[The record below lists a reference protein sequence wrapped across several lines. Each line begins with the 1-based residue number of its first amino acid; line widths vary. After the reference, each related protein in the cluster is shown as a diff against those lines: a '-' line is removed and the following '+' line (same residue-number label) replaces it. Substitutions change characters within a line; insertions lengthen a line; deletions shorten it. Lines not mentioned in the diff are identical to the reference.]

1 MTRWSA
7 ELQEPSEESKYGQCL
22 TITFMVFVGLAL
34 GSLFVVVRESLGLK
48 T

>member
-7 ELQEPSEESKYGQCL
+7 ELQEPREQCKYRQCL
-22 TITFMVFVGLAL
+22 TITFMVFVGLAI
-34 GSLFVVVRESLGLK
+34 GTLFVIVRESLGLK